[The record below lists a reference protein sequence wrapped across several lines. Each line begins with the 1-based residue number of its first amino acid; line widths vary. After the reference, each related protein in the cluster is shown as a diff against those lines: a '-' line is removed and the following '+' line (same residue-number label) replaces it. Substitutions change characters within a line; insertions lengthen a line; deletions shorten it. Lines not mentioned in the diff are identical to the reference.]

1 MFKGGLD
8 EAIAMLKILS
18 VSEAK
23 KLIENIRSKDPMMAD
38 MLSDGMV
45 QLEDLRFCSAAQL
58 VGLLRDI
65 DLETFGLALRTV
77 DGEIVNKILD
87 MVSTGI
93 KLDIEDGL
101 KGKPRKVSEVEE
113 AQTKVI
119 DAIQKKVNDG
129 TLVLSK
135 EGDEYV

>member
-1 MFKGGLD
+1 M
-8 EAIAMLKILS
+8 
-18 VSEAK
+18 
-23 KLIENIRSKDPMMAD
+23 
-38 MLSDGMV
+38 
-45 QLEDLRFCSAAQL
+45 
-58 VGLLRDI
+58 
-65 DLETFGLALRTV
+65 FGLALRTTDKEVV
-77 DGEIVNKILD
+77 DKILS

-119 DAIQKKVNDG
+119 EIIQKKVNDG

>member
-18 VSEAK
+18 VDEAK
-23 KLIENIRSKDPMMAD
+23 KLIENIRIKDPMMAD
-38 MLSDGMV
+38 MLSEGMI
-45 QLEDLRFCSAAQL
+45 QLEDLRYCSATQL

-65 DLETFGLALRTV
+65 DLEVFGLALRSV
-77 DGEIVNKILD
+77 EKEVIDKILS

-113 AQTKVI
+113 AQSKVI
-119 DAIQKKVNDG
+119 EIIQKKVNEG
-129 TLVLSK
+129 TLVLSR

>member
-23 KLIENIRSKDPMMAD
+23 KLIENIRTKDPMMAD
-38 MLSDGMV
+38 MLSEGMV

-65 DLETFGLALRTV
+65 DLEIFGLALRSV
-77 DGEIVNKILD
+77 DQVVVDKILS

-101 KGKPRKVSEVEE
+101 RGKPRQISEVEE
-113 AQTKVI
+113 AQSKVI
-119 DAIQKKVNDG
+119 DIIQKKVNEG

-135 EGDEYV
+135 DGDEYV

>member
-38 MLSDGMV
+38 MLAEGMV

-65 DLETFGLALRTV
+65 DLEVFGLALRTTDKEVV
-77 DGEIVNKILD
+77 DKILS

-119 DAIQKKVNDG
+119 ETIQKKVNDG

>member
-1 MFKGGLD
+1 MFKGGMD

-38 MLSDGMV
+38 LLSEGMI
-45 QLEDLRFCSAAQL
+45 QLEDLRFCSAPQL

-65 DLETFGLALRTV
+65 DLEMFGLALRTTDKEVV
-77 DGEIVNKILD
+77 DKILS

-119 DAIQKKVNDG
+119 EIIQKKVNDG

>member
-23 KLIENIRSKDPMMAD
+23 NLIETIRQKDPFMAD
-38 MLSDGMV
+38 QLQGGMIELSDL
-45 QLEDLRFCSAAQL
+45 QYCSAAQL

-65 DLETFGLALRTV
+65 DLEVFGLALRTV
-77 DGEIVNKILD
+77 EKEVVDKILGT
-87 MVSTGI
+87 VSTGI

-101 KGKPRKVSEVEE
+101 KGKPRKLSEVEE

-119 DAIQKKVNDG
+119 DIIQMKVNEG
-129 TLVLSK
+129 SLVLSK

>member
-18 VSEAK
+18 VGEAK

-38 MLSDGMV
+38 MLSEGMI

-65 DLETFGLALRTV
+65 DLETFGLALRTIDKDV
-77 DGEIVNKILD
+77 VNKILG

-101 KGKPRKVSEVEE
+101 KGKLRKVSEIEE

-119 DAIQKKVNDG
+119 DIIQKKVNEG